1 MLFKKIIIFIILGI
15 TLVYSCK
22 KKEKAPDNFLKK
34 YDTKEI
40 IGFWK
45 VIPSEKE
52 TYVLF
57 EEDGNAKLFL
67 DNIPRQ
73 IFLYSDS
80 NGLRFFYNDNEE
92 TPFAYF
98 LFTEKKE
105 NIWTGLFE
113 NHLIRIER
121 ILTKK
126 KSVLE

>member
-1 MLFKKIIIFIILGI
+1 MLFKKINIFIILGI
-15 TLVYSCK
+15 ILSYSCK
-22 KKEKAPDNFLKK
+22 KNEKAQENFLKK

-52 TYVLF
+52 TYLLF
-57 EEDGNAKLFL
+57 EEDGNAKLL
-67 DNIPRQ
+67 NDNIPKQ
-73 IFLYSDS
+73 IFLYSDI

-98 LFTEKKE
+98 LFTEKKD
-105 NIWTGLFE
+105 NVWTGLFE

-121 ILTKK
+121 VLTKR

>member
-1 MLFKKIIIFIILGI
+1 MLFKKINIFILILI
-15 TLVYSCK
+15 TLLTSCK
-22 KKEKAPDNFLKK
+22 KNEKVQENFLKK

-52 TYVLF
+52 TYLLF
-57 EEDGNAKLFL
+57 EEDGNAKLL
-67 DNIPRQ
+67 HDNIPRQ
-73 IFLYSDS
+73 IFLYSDV

-98 LFTEKKE
+98 LFTEKKD
-105 NIWTGLFE
+105 NVWTGLYE

-121 ILTKK
+121 VLTKK

>member
-1 MLFKKIIIFIILGI
+1 MLFKKINIFIILGI
-15 TLVYSCK
+15 ILTYSCK
-22 KKEKAPDNFLKK
+22 KNEKAQENFLKK

-52 TYVLF
+52 TYLLF
-57 EEDGNAKLFL
+57 EEDGNAKLL
-67 DNIPRQ
+67 NDNIPKQ
-73 IFLYSDS
+73 IFLYSDV

-98 LFTEKKE
+98 LFTEKKD

-121 ILTKK
+121 VLTKK

>member
-1 MLFKKIIIFIILGI
+1 MLFKKIIIFIILGV

-73 IFLYSDS
+73 IFLYSDA

-113 NHLIRIER
+113 NHLIRIEK